1 MYKYILSLIT
11 AVCLLSGCHTQ
22 EDKQAAPNAVETSA
36 TDRAAIVEGIQSVLT
51 ELQSFTKYLQTAADQ
66 EKIKS
71 FGKNLAEKWDSF
83 EDEVEEQY
91 PEQYKKIEDN
101 LYPLIGET
109 GKAELDVDKIK
120 SLLQQVQQDLN
131 MFLTELQ

>member
-1 MYKYILSLIT
+1 MYKYALSLIA
-11 AVCLLSGCHTQ
+11 AVCLLSGCHAQ
-22 EDKQAAPNAVETSA
+22 EDKQAAPKAAETSA
-36 TDRAAIVEGIQSVLT
+36 TDRAAIVEGVQSVLT

-71 FGKNLAEKWDSF
+71 FGKTLAEKWDSF

-91 PEQYKKIEDN
+91 PEQYKQIEDH

-109 GKAELDVDKIK
+109 GKTELDIDKIK
-120 SLLQQVQQDLN
+120 GLLQQVQQDLN
-131 MFLTELQ
+131 TFLTELQ